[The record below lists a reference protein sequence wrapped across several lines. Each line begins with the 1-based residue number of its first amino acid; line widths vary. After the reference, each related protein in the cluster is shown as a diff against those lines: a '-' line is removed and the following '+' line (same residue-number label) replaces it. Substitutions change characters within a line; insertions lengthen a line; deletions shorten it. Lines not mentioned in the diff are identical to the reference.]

1 MRIKLIPVILVC
13 LLGLGI
19 AAMTGC
25 GNEKKSNNTER
36 VMPLLLLNQQQS
48 FFPEIPK
55 GVAE

>member
-1 MRIKLIPVILVC
+1 MKTKLVPALVVC

-25 GNEKKSNNTER
+25 KDDKKSNDAEKLA
-36 VMPLLLLNQQQS
+36 PLLLLQQQQS
-48 FFPEIPK
+48 FFPEIPR